1 MALEERPLKLFT
13 VEEANRLLPEVKTIL
28 GRLKSHQEAVRK
40 LEEAQAVEELSW
52 LKEDGTVS
60 AQAQGEIRRIA
71 GEIEQKGKQLEDE
84 LAALEALGV
93 QLKGLQE
100 GLIDFFSSRAGQLVF
115 LCWKEGEDR
124 VRFWHDLESGFA
136 GRQPIEGPR

>member
-13 VEEANRLLPEVKTIL
+13 VEEANRLLPEVRAIL
-28 GRLKSHQEAVRK
+28 GRLKSHQGYIRR

-71 GEIEQKGKQLEDE
+71 GEIEQKGKQLEAE
-84 LAALEALGV
+84 LSALEALGA
-93 QLKGLQE
+93 QLKGLEE
-100 GLIDFFSSRAGQLVF
+100 GLIDFFSSKGGQLLF

-124 VRFWHDLESGFA
+124 IRFWHDLESGFA
-136 GRQPIEGPR
+136 GRQPIESL